1 MTRGCPLRLSARCLF
16 LLAFF
21 VFTVS
26 FTVAQSTTATL
37 SGHVTDQADAVI
49 PGAMVT
55 VVNTNTGAR
64 RQTTTTDQGYF
75 TVPLLPPSAYIV
87 NVQQQGFAPVEVRD
101 VILNVGDQKALQIQL
116 RAGDVS
122 AMVQVVGEVP
132 LLNESPSVSTT
143 VNRQFV
149 ERLPLN
155 GRSFQS
161 LINLSPGVVQTASGN
176 GNSGQ
181 FSVNGQRQDANY
193 FTVDGVSANVGVN
206 AGGGLNQTA
215 SGALPAFTASG
226 TTANLVS
233 VDALQEFKIQ
243 TSTYAPEFG
252 RQPGGQ
258 IQIITRSGTNEF
270 RGTLFEYFRNDALDA
285 TDWFVNANR
294 LAKPALR
301 QNQFGGVF
309 GGPLYLPRFGEG
321 GPSFVSGKNRTFFF
335 FSYEGLRLRLPQ
347 ANTVDVPSLSAR
359 ASAPAGI
366 RPLLNAYPLPNG
378 AVNPA
383 TNFAAFSASYSDP
396 STSGSTSFRIDH
408 NVKDKLFIFG
418 RYSYTTSD
426 TSLRGFFQSL
436 NTFNL
441 VKGKTQTLTVGAT
454 WIFSPEINNE
464 FRANWSRAEGGTINY
479 SDTFGGAIPLT
490 DAIFPSTFSS
500 ESSTFVLSLS
510 GGTNTT
516 QPIGATSDNVLRQ
529 LNLVNNFSF
538 STGSHQLRLGVD
550 YRRITSFSGIAAYNQ
565 IAVFNGVNGALT
577 GRVSSLTV
585 RAMQPLGLVIDNF
598 SAYGQDTWKV
608 SKKLSLTYG
617 LRWELNPPPKGD
629 GLPLYSAQGFENP
642 TTISLAPAGTP
653 LYKTTYNNFAPRIGF
668 AYRLSQHQGRE
679 SMFRGGFG
687 IFYDLGSQ
695 TAGSSASTF
704 PYVTTKSLVN
714 VPYPLDAAIAAPIPF
729 SINPSGSTINAFD
742 PNLKL
747 PRTYQWNL
755 TFEQSLGT
763 NQTFSAAYVGALGR
777 RLLRDDRLTNPNPSF
792 SRVEILRG
800 NGKSDYHSL
809 QLQLQRHLSRGLQ
822 ALASYTWAKSI
833 DTASNDNGD
842 LDQARG
848 PSVFDVRHSFS
859 AAATY
864 DIRLRKNNSF
874 AIALFSG
881 WSVDGIVIARSATP
895 VNLVARSIVLIGGVS
910 QNIRP
915 DLITGVPIYLE
926 DPLAPGG
933 KRFNPVAFAIPPV
946 GRQGSL
952 GRNALRGF
960 PLWQTNMTL
969 RRQFDFTERFKL
981 QLRAEMFNIFNHP
994 NFANPVNTLTSVS
1007 FGRSTQLFGRSLGT
1021 SGTDGG
1027 LNPLYQNGGP
1037 RSIQLVI
1044 RFQF

>member
-1 MTRGCPLRLSARCLF
+1 M
-16 LLAFF
+16 
-21 VFTVS
+21 
-26 FTVAQSTTATL
+26 
-37 SGHVTDQADAVI
+37 
-49 PGAMVT
+49 
-55 VVNTNTGAR
+55 
-64 RQTTTTDQGYF
+64 
-75 TVPLLPPSAYIV
+75 
-87 NVQQQGFAPVEVRD
+87 
-101 VILNVGDQKALQIQL
+101 
-116 RAGDVS
+116 
-122 AMVQVVGEVP
+122 
-132 LLNESPSVSTT
+132 
-143 VNRQFV
+143 
-149 ERLPLN
+149 
-155 GRSFQS
+155 
-161 LINLSPGVVQTASGN
+161 
-176 GNSGQ
+176 
-181 FSVNGQRQDANY
+181 
-193 FTVDGVSANVGVN
+193 
-206 AGGGLNQTA
+206 
-215 SGALPAFTASG
+215 
-226 TTANLVS
+226 
-233 VDALQEFKIQ
+233 
-243 TSTYAPEFG
+243 
-252 RQPGGQ
+252 
-258 IQIITRSGTNEF
+258 
-270 RGTLFEYFRNDALDA
+270 
-285 TDWFVNANR
+285 
-294 LAKPALR
+294 
-301 QNQFGGVF
+301 
-309 GGPLYLPRFGEG
+309 
-321 GPSFVSGKNRTFFF
+321 
-335 FSYEGLRLRLPQ
+335 
-347 ANTVDVPSLSAR
+347 
-359 ASAPAGI
+359 
-366 RPLLNAYPLPNG
+366 
-378 AVNPA
+378 
-383 TNFAAFSASYSDP
+383 
-396 STSGSTSFRIDH
+396 
-408 NVKDKLFIFG
+408 
-418 RYSYTTSD
+418 
-426 TSLRGFFQSL
+426 
-436 NTFNL
+436 
-441 VKGKTQTLTVGAT
+441 
-454 WIFSPEINNE
+454 
-464 FRANWSRAEGGTINY
+464 
-479 SDTFGGAIPLT
+479 
-490 DAIFPSTFSS
+490 
-500 ESSTFVLSLS
+500 
-510 GGTNTT
+510 
-516 QPIGATSDNVLRQ
+516 
-529 LNLVNNFSF
+529 
-538 STGSHQLRLGVD
+538 RLGVD
-550 YRRITSFSGIAAYNQ
+550 YRRITPFSGIAAYNQ

-848 PSVFDVRHSFS
+848 PSAFDVRHSFS

-895 VNLVARSIVLIGGVS
+895 VNLVARSIALIGGVS

-915 DLITGVPIYLE
+915 DLVLGIPIYLQ

-960 PLWQTNMTL
+960 PLWQANMTL

-981 QLRAEMFNIFNHP
+981 QLRAEMFNVFNHP

-1037 RSIQLVI
+1037 RSIQLVV